1 MLYRAD
7 YLARGCGFNKK
18 AGRYRRLGSLLLEC
32 CWNGE
37 SARPTLFL
45 KRKACG
51 DHAHARATRVIIF
64 PERLTATNY
73 RWAPLSIAID

>member
-45 KRKACG
+45 KRPRA
-51 DHAHARATRVIIF
+51 AHARATRVIIF

-73 RWAPLSIAID
+73 RWTSLSIAIN